1 MKNIKKLL
9 AVLLA
14 ALLCVS
20 VTACANNSASSTAVA
35 TLETSS
41 TASEGETA
49 ESTDKDPAGYDDDI
63 QGLCKYLEDCKVAAG
78 EKVQMS
84 YDVIGAENGY
94 KYVYRYAD
102 SAVQLEV
109 YAFPAELSETA
120 KALQDAVRADGTFK
134 VLDNTVPGYLSNDGR
149 FLLIYTDA
157 KSEKEDANKTHK
169 EHVGDDVHRI
179 ADDNVQRVRC
189 GLCNVRCNAF
199 DDVDI
204 RLRQFKARLTGF
216 SGHAGRNDD
225 DVGVL
230 CILVISRFNGN
241 RVAEASALNDI
252 HHFALCLLLVDV
264 DQDNLRCDVF
274 IGKRIC
280 NGCAYATGT
289 NYGDIPFKSH
299 LLR

>member
-1 MKNIKKLL
+1 MSKPRKNIK
-9 AVLLA
+9 AVIVLLA
-14 ALLCVS
+14 
-20 VTACANNSASSTAVA
+20 TATCICDGLSKQQLFHIGAVA

-84 YDVIGAENGY
+84 YDFIGAENGY

-109 YAFPAELSETA
+109 YEFPAELSETA

-169 EHVGDDVHRI
+169 EHVLECFNMF
-179 ADDNVQRVRC
+179 AD
-189 GLCNVRCNAF
+189 A
-199 DDVDI
+199 
-204 RLRQFKARLTGF
+204 KA
-216 SGHAGRNDD
+216 
-225 DVGVL
+225 
-230 CILVISRFNGN
+230 
-241 RVAEASALNDI
+241 
-252 HHFALCLLLVDV
+252 
-264 DQDNLRCDVF
+264 
-274 IGKRIC
+274 K
-280 NGCAYATGT
+280 
-289 NYGDIPFKSH
+289 
-299 LLR
+299 

>member
-20 VTACANNSASSTAVA
+20 VTACANNSSSSTAVA

-63 QGLCKYLEDCKVAAG
+63 QGLCKYLEDCKAAAG

-109 YAFPAELSETA
+109 YEFPAELPRPLRRFWTLCAQTA
-120 KALQDAVRADGTFK
+120 
-134 VLDNTVPGYLSNDGR
+134 P
-149 FLLIYTDA
+149 
-157 KSEKEDANKTHK
+157 
-169 EHVGDDVHRI
+169 
-179 ADDNVQRVRC
+179 
-189 GLCNVRCNAF
+189 
-199 DDVDI
+199 
-204 RLRQFKARLTGF
+204 
-216 SGHAGRNDD
+216 
-225 DVGVL
+225 
-230 CILVISRFNGN
+230 
-241 RVAEASALNDI
+241 
-252 HHFALCLLLVDV
+252 
-264 DQDNLRCDVF
+264 LRCW
-274 IGKRIC
+274 I
-280 NGCAYATGT
+280 T
-289 NYGDIPFKSH
+289 PFRVIFPTTAASF
-299 LLR
+299 

>member
-20 VTACANNSASSTAVA
+20 VTACANNSSSSTAVA

-41 TASEGETA
+41 TASGGETA
-49 ESTDKDPAGYDDDI
+49 ESTDKDPAGYGDDI

-78 EKVQMS
+78 EKAQMS

-102 SAVQLEV
+102 SAVQLDV
-109 YAFPAELSETA
+109 YEFPAELSETA

-169 EHVGDDVHRI
+169 EHVLECFNTF
-179 ADDNVQRVRC
+179 AD
-189 GLCNVRCNAF
+189 A
-199 DDVDI
+199 
-204 RLRQFKARLTGF
+204 KA
-216 SGHAGRNDD
+216 
-225 DVGVL
+225 
-230 CILVISRFNGN
+230 
-241 RVAEASALNDI
+241 
-252 HHFALCLLLVDV
+252 
-264 DQDNLRCDVF
+264 
-274 IGKRIC
+274 K
-280 NGCAYATGT
+280 
-289 NYGDIPFKSH
+289 
-299 LLR
+299 

>member
-49 ESTDKDPAGYDDDI
+49 ESTDKDPDDDI

-109 YAFPAELSETA
+109 YEFPAELSETA

-169 EHVGDDVHRI
+169 EHVLKCFNTF
-179 ADDNVQRVRC
+179 AD
-189 GLCNVRCNAF
+189 A
-199 DDVDI
+199 
-204 RLRQFKARLTGF
+204 KA
-216 SGHAGRNDD
+216 
-225 DVGVL
+225 
-230 CILVISRFNGN
+230 
-241 RVAEASALNDI
+241 
-252 HHFALCLLLVDV
+252 
-264 DQDNLRCDVF
+264 
-274 IGKRIC
+274 K
-280 NGCAYATGT
+280 
-289 NYGDIPFKSH
+289 
-299 LLR
+299 

>member
-20 VTACANNSASSTAVA
+20 VTACANNSSSSTAVA

-41 TASEGETA
+41 AASEGETA

-109 YAFPAELSETA
+109 YE
-120 KALQDAVRADGTFK
+120 
-134 VLDNTVPGYLSNDGR
+134 
-149 FLLIYTDA
+149 
-157 KSEKEDANKTHK
+157 
-169 EHVGDDVHRI
+169 
-179 ADDNVQRVRC
+179 
-189 GLCNVRCNAF
+189 
-199 DDVDI
+199 
-204 RLRQFKARLTGF
+204 
-216 SGHAGRNDD
+216 
-225 DVGVL
+225 
-230 CILVISRFNGN
+230 
-241 RVAEASALNDI
+241 
-252 HHFALCLLLVDV
+252 
-264 DQDNLRCDVF
+264 
-274 IGKRIC
+274 
-280 NGCAYATGT
+280 
-289 NYGDIPFKSH
+289 
-299 LLR
+299 

>member
-1 MKNIKKLL
+1 MPYEWEQSYRRRRYRAIFKALL

-109 YAFPAELSETA
+109 YEFPAELSETA

-169 EHVGDDVHRI
+169 EHVLKCFNTF
-179 ADDNVQRVRC
+179 AD
-189 GLCNVRCNAF
+189 A
-199 DDVDI
+199 
-204 RLRQFKARLTGF
+204 KA
-216 SGHAGRNDD
+216 
-225 DVGVL
+225 
-230 CILVISRFNGN
+230 
-241 RVAEASALNDI
+241 
-252 HHFALCLLLVDV
+252 
-264 DQDNLRCDVF
+264 
-274 IGKRIC
+274 K
-280 NGCAYATGT
+280 
-289 NYGDIPFKSH
+289 
-299 LLR
+299 

>member
-1 MKNIKKLL
+1 MVKSSCMTRLFYNKKNEEKERIGSNHEKYKKAAGCSAGRA
-9 AVLLA
+9 AVRICDG
-14 ALLCVS
+14 LCKQQLFK
-20 VTACANNSASSTAVA
+20 STAVA

-63 QGLCKYLEDCKVAAG
+63 QGLCKYLEDCKAAAG

-109 YAFPAELSETA
+109 YEFPAELSETA
-120 KALQDAVRADGTFK
+120 KALLDAVRADGTFK

-169 EHVGDDVHRI
+169 EHVLECFNTF
-179 ADDNVQRVRC
+179 AD
-189 GLCNVRCNAF
+189 A
-199 DDVDI
+199 
-204 RLRQFKARLTGF
+204 KA
-216 SGHAGRNDD
+216 
-225 DVGVL
+225 
-230 CILVISRFNGN
+230 
-241 RVAEASALNDI
+241 
-252 HHFALCLLLVDV
+252 
-264 DQDNLRCDVF
+264 
-274 IGKRIC
+274 K
-280 NGCAYATGT
+280 
-289 NYGDIPFKSH
+289 
-299 LLR
+299 

>member
-20 VTACANNSASSTAVA
+20 VTACANNSSSSTAVA

-63 QGLCKYLEDCKVAAG
+63 QGLCKYLEDCKAAAG

-109 YAFPAELSETA
+109 YEFPAELSETA
-120 KALQDAVRADGTFK
+120 KALLDAVRADGT
-134 VLDNTVPGYLSNDGR
+134 
-149 FLLIYTDA
+149 
-157 KSEKEDANKTHK
+157 
-169 EHVGDDVHRI
+169 
-179 ADDNVQRVRC
+179 
-189 GLCNVRCNAF
+189 
-199 DDVDI
+199 
-204 RLRQFKARLTGF
+204 
-216 SGHAGRNDD
+216 
-225 DVGVL
+225 
-230 CILVISRFNGN
+230 
-241 RVAEASALNDI
+241 
-252 HHFALCLLLVDV
+252 
-264 DQDNLRCDVF
+264 LRCW
-274 IGKRIC
+274 I
-280 NGCAYATGT
+280 T
-289 NYGDIPFKSH
+289 PFRVIFPTTAASF
-299 LLR
+299 

>member
-20 VTACANNSASSTAVA
+20 VTACANNSSSSTAVA

-49 ESTDKDPAGYDDDI
+49 ESTDKDPAGYDD
-63 QGLCKYLEDCKVAAG
+63 

-109 YAFPAELSETA
+109 YEFPAELSETA
-120 KALQDAVRADGTFK
+120 KALLDAVRADGTFK

-169 EHVGDDVHRI
+169 EHVLECFNTF
-179 ADDNVQRVRC
+179 AD
-189 GLCNVRCNAF
+189 A
-199 DDVDI
+199 
-204 RLRQFKARLTGF
+204 KA
-216 SGHAGRNDD
+216 
-225 DVGVL
+225 
-230 CILVISRFNGN
+230 
-241 RVAEASALNDI
+241 
-252 HHFALCLLLVDV
+252 
-264 DQDNLRCDVF
+264 
-274 IGKRIC
+274 K
-280 NGCAYATGT
+280 
-289 NYGDIPFKSH
+289 
-299 LLR
+299 

>member
-49 ESTDKDPAGYDDDI
+49 ESTDKDPAGY

-109 YAFPAELSETA
+109 YEFPAELSETA

-134 VLDNTVPGYLSNDGR
+134 VLDNTVPGPFDLHRREVGKGR
-149 FLLIYTDA
+149 R
-157 KSEKEDANKTHK
+157 E
-169 EHVGDDVHRI
+169 
-179 ADDNVQRVRC
+179 
-189 GLCNVRCNAF
+189 
-199 DDVDI
+199 
-204 RLRQFKARLTGF
+204 
-216 SGHAGRNDD
+216 
-225 DVGVL
+225 
-230 CILVISRFNGN
+230 
-241 RVAEASALNDI
+241 
-252 HHFALCLLLVDV
+252 
-264 DQDNLRCDVF
+264 
-274 IGKRIC
+274 
-280 NGCAYATGT
+280 
-289 NYGDIPFKSH
+289 
-299 LLR
+299 

>member
-109 YAFPAELSETA
+109 YEFPAELQYVCGRKGKIKIIGGG
-120 KALQDAVRADGTFK
+120 KACAFPSLVLSYFKKSAAVR
-134 VLDNTVPGYLSNDGR
+134 
-149 FLLIYTDA
+149 
-157 KSEKEDANKTHK
+157 HK
-169 EHVGDDVHRI
+169 
-179 ADDNVQRVRC
+179 
-189 GLCNVRCNAF
+189 
-199 DDVDI
+199 
-204 RLRQFKARLTGF
+204 
-216 SGHAGRNDD
+216 
-225 DVGVL
+225 
-230 CILVISRFNGN
+230 
-241 RVAEASALNDI
+241 
-252 HHFALCLLLVDV
+252 
-264 DQDNLRCDVF
+264 
-274 IGKRIC
+274 
-280 NGCAYATGT
+280 
-289 NYGDIPFKSH
+289 
-299 LLR
+299 

>member
-20 VTACANNSASSTAVA
+20 VTACANNSSSSTAVA

-63 QGLCKYLEDCKVAAG
+63 QGLCKYLEDCKAAAG

-109 YAFPAELSETA
+109 YEFPAELSETA
-120 KALQDAVRADGTFK
+120 KALLDAVRADGTFK

-149 FLLIYTDA
+149 FRSR
-157 KSEKEDANKTHK
+157 KRKT
-169 EHVGDDVHRI
+169 RI
-179 ADDNVQRVRC
+179 KHTRSTFWSAS
-189 GLCNVRCNAF
+189 
-199 DDVDI
+199 I
-204 RLRQFKARLTGF
+204 RLRTQRQNKNFRGRKGMCF
-216 SGHAGRNDD
+216 S
-225 DVGVL
+225 VL
-230 CILVISRFNGN
+230 
-241 RVAEASALNDI
+241 SAFL
-252 HHFALCLLLVDV
+252 F
-264 DQDNLRCDVF
+264 
-274 IGKRIC
+274 
-280 NGCAYATGT
+280 
-289 NYGDIPFKSH
+289 
-299 LLR
+299 